1 MDLTD
6 DTRMRQDPR
15 HKIILSVDLGKQQDF
30 TALTISEAKPEVR
43 KNTRGKSYT
52 AMVVNVRDIQR
63 LPLGTDYDDIAH
75 HIHEV
80 FWDDRLWLFW
90 EGKWRSP
97 TLLVDAGGVGDAVA
111 DTLSKTM
118 GLKHIRY
125 RLVRGTAATN
135 RHTSRDYT
143 VPRTVMFQQ
152 LYAAFTTDR
161 IKVDPRLKLAT
172 ALISELKGLQVERN
186 EETDHEKVTHREGE
200 HDDMAICVASTN
212 WWVNLPK
219 PRPVRFLGP
228 DHPTVA
234 KLLGFPQEKRHIST
248 EESPK
253 RTTPVPMRTPT
264 GKRWSAF

>member
-6 DTRMRQDPR
+6 DSRMRQDPR

-30 TALTISEAKPEVR
+30 TAL
-43 KNTRGKSYT
+43 
-52 AMVVNVRDIQR
+52 
-63 LPLGTDYDDIAH
+63 
-75 HIHEV
+75 
-80 FWDDRLWLFW
+80 
-90 EGKWRSP
+90 KWRSP

-135 RHTSRDYT
+135 KHTSRDYT

-152 LYAAFTTDR
+152 LYAAFTTNR
-161 IKVDPRLKLAT
+161 IKVDPRLRLAQG
-172 ALISELKGLQVERN
+172 LIAELRGLQVERN
-186 EETDHEKVTHREGE
+186 EETGYERVVHREGE

-212 WWVNLPK
+212 WWVNLPQ
-219 PRPVRFLGP
+219 PGRTRFLGP

-234 KLLGFPQEKRHIST
+234 KLLGLPQEKRHIST
-248 EESPK
+248 EDSPH
-253 RTTPVPMRTPT
+253 RAFRLPTRLPT
-264 GKRWSAF
+264 GKRWSAS